1 MRVLKKLF
9 RRRKTKHVQ
18 QSEQSDCGPA
28 SISMILKYYKSNISV
43 ETLRDLADTDISGTT
58 AFGMKNAFEKLNFSS
73 DVVKVDYLPESVEHY
88 PLIAHIV
95 KDNQLLH
102 YVVIYEIHK
111 NTILISD
118 PSNNRPTKINR
129 KEFQDIWTGILILP
143 KPSLNYREVNEDMI
157 SLFSNIKSFLD
168 KKMLI
173 FKIVFLSIILL
184 VMGIS
189 MAFYY
194 QFIID
199 LAIPNENFSSL
210 SIVSISLI
218 SVYIFQIIVSHI
230 RTKTLMIISLSIN
243 YELMDSYIEH
253 VLFLPM
259 TFFYNRKDGDII
271 SRFLDV
277 SKIVNALSELILIIF
292 IDLFLLIGM
301 GIVLIN
307 QNINLFWISLATIPV
322 YFIIIYAFYKPL
334 DQKKEK
340 EFIKSSQLNSRII
353 ESLHGIETIKIYNN
367 EKYMKDK
374 ISNSIKNM
382 MESSL
387 SFGKLNSIQEEL
399 KIFLDIVS
407 SVIVLW
413 WGATAVMNGELTLGQ
428 MIAFNSL
435 LIYFTNPLKNII
447 NLQSKLQTA
456 KIANQRLTNIMSLK
470 TEKNSQQ
477 QDNFPKIDGNIEFK
491 NISYKYNN
499 SDAGV
504 KNINFKINAG
514 ESLAIVGES
523 GSGKSTIAKM
533 LVKFIIPDEGIINI
547 DNKSLNTVS
556 PSGVR
561 NVCTY
566 VSQDSFFFSGTIEEN
581 LLFGI
586 DKEISQQKIDEACMK
601 ADILEFIKGLP
612 LQFRTVLD
620 EGANNLSNGQKQ
632 RLAIARALIRN
643 NDIIIFDEATS
654 SLDAISEKKIINQ
667 LISEKKKTL
676 IFIAHRLY
684 VSKVSTSTIVLKN
697 GEIIEKGTHKELL
710 SKKQKYYEL
719 HQYNS

>member
-9 RRRKTKHVQ
+9 QRRKIKHVQ

-28 SISMILKYYKSNISV
+28 SISMILKYYKSNVSV
-43 ETLRDLADTDISGTT
+43 ETIRDLADTDISGTT
-58 AFGMKNAFEKLNFSS
+58 AFGMKSAFEKLNFSS
-73 DVVKVDYLPESVEHY
+73 DVIKVDYLPESVEHY

-95 KDNQLLH
+95 KDNRLLH
-102 YVVIYEIHK
+102 YVIIYEIHK

-118 PSNNRPTKINR
+118 PSNNRPTKIKR
-129 KEFQDIWTGILILP
+129 KEFRDMWTGILILP
-143 KPSLNYREVNEDMI
+143 KPSLNYQEVNEDMI
-157 SLFSNIKSFLD
+157 SLFSNIKKFLD
-168 KKMLI
+168 KKKLI

-184 VMGIS
+184 IIGIS

-194 QFIID
+194 QFVID
-199 LAIPNENFSSL
+199 SAIPNENLSSL
-210 SIVSISLI
+210 SIVSIGLI
-218 SVYIFQIIVSHI
+218 SVYIFQIIISYI

-253 VLFLPM
+253 VLLLPM

-277 SKIVNALSELILIIF
+277 SKVVDALSELILIIF

-340 EFIKSSQLNSRII
+340 EIIKSSQLNSRII
-353 ESLHGIETIKIYNN
+353 ESLQGIETIKIYNN

-374 ISNSIKNM
+374 ISNSLKNM

-387 SFGKLNSIQEEL
+387 SLGKLNSIQEEL
-399 KIFLDIVS
+399 KAFLDIMS
-407 SVIVLW
+407 SVLILW

-428 MIAFNSL
+428 MISFNSL

-456 KIANQRLTNIMSLK
+456 KIANQRLTNIMGLK
-470 TEKNSQQ
+470 TEKNKQQ
-477 QDNFPKIDGNIEFK
+477 QNSFQKIDGNIEFK
-491 NISYKYNN
+491 NVSYKYNN
-499 SDAGV
+499 SDAGI
-504 KNINFKINAG
+504 KNINFKIKAG

-533 LVKFIIPDEGIINI
+533 LVKFIIPDEGVINF
-547 DNKSLNTVS
+547 DNQSLNTVS

-561 NVCTY
+561 DVCTY

-586 DKEISQQKIDEACMK
+586 DKEISQQKIDEACIK
-601 ADILEFIKGLP
+601 ADILEFIKKLP
-612 LQFRTVLD
+612 LQFDTFLD

-654 SLDAISEKKIINQ
+654 SLDAITEKKIINQ
-667 LISEKKKTL
+667 LISEKEKTL

-684 VSKVSTSTIVLKN
+684 VSKVSKSIIVLKN
-697 GEIIEKGTHKELL
+697 GEIIEEGSHKELL
-710 SKKQKYYEL
+710 SKQQKYYEL
-719 HQYNS
+719 YQYNS